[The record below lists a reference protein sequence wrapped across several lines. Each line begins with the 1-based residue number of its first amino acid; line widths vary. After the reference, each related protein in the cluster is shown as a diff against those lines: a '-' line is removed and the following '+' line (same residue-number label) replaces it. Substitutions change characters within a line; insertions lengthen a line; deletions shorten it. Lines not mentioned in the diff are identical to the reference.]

1 MWLSQSLLILNRILS
16 FSHLRYSPWF
26 AALLCYLMNEFI
38 FIRLSGFMSENS
50 FRVCRMGG
58 GGGGGVQHS
67 SVLFFHII
75 WSVVKTAVITGVY

>member
-1 MWLSQSLLILNRILS
+1 MSLSLLG
-16 FSHLRYSPWF
+16 YQG
-26 AALLCYLMNEFI
+26 LCQKIVLGYAEW
-38 FIRLSGFMSENS
+38 G
-50 FRVCRMGG
+50 GG